1 MSIVFEICFYDLAS
15 TVFGFHVWGKLG
27 VLGGLSWG
35 LGVVVVCG
43 LGMTG
48 TLFIPGLLLGLDE

>member
-15 TVFGFHVWGKLG
+15 TVFGFRVWGKLG

-35 LGVVVVCG
+35 FGVVVVCG
-43 LGMTG
+43 LGMTYNS
-48 TLFIPGLLLGLDE
+48 L